1 MLRTRLIAVAGA
13 VVLAAQLAA
22 ASAEDYPNRAIRV
35 VVPFA
40 AGGSVDISTR
50 LVAAGLSEDLG
61 KPVVV
66 ENRVGAGGRI
76 GAEAVATSAPDGYT
90 LLAGSSGSLTGME
103 AVAKNLRYRVLRDF
117 TPVALINVTPMA
129 VVVGP
134 GSPAKS
140 FDELVAMA
148 KAKPGSIPIASAGL
162 GTSNHLAIELLQTV
176 AGIQFMHV
184 PYKGSGQ
191 ALTDLLSGQVPVMVD
206 QIASSI
212 SYVRDNKLRVLTVMT
227 PTRSSVLPDVRT
239 LKELGLD
246 GVEAASFTGIL
257 GPAGLPPAIRER
269 LERAVL
275 KAAAKPE
282 VVQRFKDL
290 GADARPLGSAEFQ
303 QFLKSD
309 LERWKNVASKAG
321 ISIE

>member
-140 FDELVAMA
+140 FGELVAMA
-148 KAKPGSIPIASAGL
+148 KAKPGSIAIASAGL

-191 ALTDLLSGQVPVMVD
+191 ALTDLLSGQVPAMVD

-212 SYVRDNKLRVLTVMT
+212 NYVRDNKLRVLAVMT
-227 PTRSSVLPDVRT
+227 ATRSSVLPEVRT

-257 GPAGLPPAIRER
+257 GPAGLPPAIRDR